1 MAEKPSYEEQFDTT
15 ISRRSR
21 RERRNNASK
30 KSGGGVLEF
39 LIILLVSFVLVFG
52 FVRPFVVEAFWIPS
66 ASMVPTLKYGD
77 RVLVNKFIYRFT
89 EPQRGDII
97 VFKSVEGDGQDLIK
111 RVVGVPGDEIA
122 VRGGK
127 LFVNGEPQKEPYV
140 NKKYPDK
147 SFYAPTT
154 VPKDHVFAMGDNRA
168 NSQDSRVFGP
178 VPEKNIEGEAFLR
191 FWPPDR
197 IGGLL

>member
-1 MAEKPSYEEQFDTT
+1 MSEKPSYEEQFDTT

-140 NKKYPDK
+140 NKKYPDR

-178 VPEKNIEGEAFLR
+178 VPEQNIEGEAFLR

>member
-1 MAEKPSYEEQFDTT
+1 MSEKPTYEEQFDTT

-39 LIILLVSFVLVFG
+39 LVILLVSFVLVFG

-97 VFKSVEGDGQDLIK
+97 VFKSVAGDGQDLIK

-140 NKKYPDK
+140 NKKYPDR

>member
-1 MAEKPSYEEQFDTT
+1 M
-15 ISRRSR
+15 
-21 RERRNNASK
+21 
-30 KSGGGVLEF
+30 
-39 LIILLVSFVLVFG
+39 
-52 FVRPFVVEAFWIPS
+52 
-66 ASMVPTLKYGD
+66 
-77 RVLVNKFIYRFT
+77 
-89 EPQRGDII
+89 
-97 VFKSVEGDGQDLIK
+97 
-111 RVVGVPGDEIA
+111 PGDEIA

-140 NKKYPDK
+140 NKKYPDR

>member
-1 MAEKPSYEEQFDTT
+1 MSEKPTYGEQFDTT

-140 NKKYPDK
+140 NKKYPDR